1 MRGTARHEMLPPVRS
16 LLAAAAFGLVASS
29 CSAMP
34 DSSVATPAPS
44 ASVITRPAANTQGDR
59 PVVLRSLPEAGAFVT
74 SFAPAWRYDG
84 RQQKLDFPASTP
96 ASLEHAAPAGGLI
109 AIERQTQTPG
119 RYLVSTELAIRD
131 RSNGPDRTVYRAPVM
146 FYWSG
151 WSPDGRYVL
160 IWEVD
165 FFSGSV
171 DMDGRPLIVI
181 DARTGMRFDLGR
193 TLLHGTTA
201 WSPPHTLAF
210 AAGFGREVSQEKTLR
225 LWAPETGIRDVSP
238 IGTAALAP
246 VWSASGQS
254 LYFVSGPA
262 GEYDPLRS
270 SRDMR
275 SATAASACTTSQA
288 APRGRSHMSPGTSK
302 RACGRHVTAPG
313 FSCSAGG
320 RSKPRACPAISICD
334 TPLEVWLTDS
344 QGARGTALVRIA
356 NVGFGYYGWYPGPS
370 EWDWSE

>member
-1 MRGTARHEMLPPVRS
+1 
-16 LLAAAAFGLVASS
+16 
-29 CSAMP
+29 MP

-246 VWSASGQS
+246 IWNASGQS

-262 GEYDPLRS
+262 GEYDPRSPIDEVGGTLRHGLRQHGS
-270 SRDMR
+270 LLCYVGRHYSTGRVSPQSGFSLGGWSLGILISRSR
-275 SATAASACTTSQA
+275 SATHPS
-288 APRGRSHMSPGTSK
+288 RSG
-302 RACGRHVTAPG
+302 
-313 FSCSAGG
+313 
-320 RSKPRACPAISICD
+320 
-334 TPLEVWLTDS
+334 
-344 QGARGTALVRIA
+344 
-356 NVGFGYYGWYPGPS
+356 
-370 EWDWSE
+370 

>member
-1 MRGTARHEMLPPVRS
+1 MRS
-16 LLAAAAFGLVASS
+16 ILAAAALGLIASS

-44 ASVITRPAANTQGDR
+44 ASVITRPAANKQGDR

-84 RQQKLDFPASTP
+84 HLQTLDFPASTP
-96 ASLEHAAPAGGLI
+96 PTPEHSAPAGGLV
-109 AIERQTQTPG
+109 ALERQTQTLG

-131 RSNGPDRTVYRAPVM
+131 RSTGPDRTLYRAPLM

-151 WSPDGRYVL
+151 WSPDGRFVA

-165 FFSGSV
+165 FFSGSL
-171 DMDGRPLIVI
+171 DLDGRPLIVI

-210 AAGFGREVSQEKTLR
+210 VAGFGREVSQEKTLR
-225 LWAPETGIRDVSP
+225 LWAPEIGIRDVSP
-238 IGTAALAP
+238 VGTAALAP
-246 VWSASGQS
+246 VWSAGGQS

-262 GEYDPLRS
+262 GQYDPLPFFTGHLIGDRRIS
-270 SRDMR
+270 VYDLATSTTRVLAHEPGYVEEGARPSRDGSR
-275 SATAASACTTSQA
+275 LLVLRRRTVEVTT
-288 APRGRSHMSPGTSK
+288 
-302 RACGRHVTAPG
+302 V
-313 FSCSAGG
+313 
-320 RSKPRACPAISICD
+320 PAISIRD
-334 TPLEVWLTDS
+334 APLEVWLTDG